1 MTTRYSSELERPT
14 GETVPIKC
22 GRRGGSE
29 PLSLLRCPRILSP
42 RFPAIPAIIPQPR
55 ESRRQHWET
64 IATWSF
70 AVFTF
75 AALLLCL
82 YLIQAKCA
90 GTWPFQATPQSILK
104 ATPH

>member
-1 MTTRYSSELERPT
+1 MTTRYSIELERPT
-14 GETVPIKC
+14 REAVPITC

-29 PLSLLRCPRILSP
+29 PLSLLRCPRTLSP
-42 RFPAIPAIIPQPR
+42 RFPAIPATVPPPR
-55 ESRRQHWET
+55 ESRRQHRET

-75 AALLLCL
+75 AALLFCL

-90 GTWPFQATPQSILK
+90 GTWPFQASPQSILK

>member
-1 MTTRYSSELERPT
+1 MTTRYSTELERPSP
-14 GETVPIKC
+14 EAVPINC
-22 GRRGGSE
+22 RGQGASQ
-29 PLSLLRCPRILSP
+29 PVPSLPCPRILSP
-42 RFPAIPAIIPQPR
+42 RFPVMPAIIPQPR

-64 IATWSF
+64 IAAWSF

>member
-1 MTTRYSSELERPT
+1 MTTRHSIELERPT
-14 GETVPIKC
+14 REAVLIKC
-22 GRRGGSE
+22 GRCGGSE

-42 RFPAIPAIIPQPR
+42 RFPVMPAIIPQPR

-64 IATWSF
+64 IAAWSF
-70 AVFTF
+70 AVLTF